1 MWTCICILQKKE
13 EEEQEGENRGGAF
26 VVVRRPSKNMPP
38 FREFESWVSV
48 YFGKYIICIY

>member
-13 EEEQEGENRGGAF
+13 EEEEEGENRGGAF

-48 YFGKYIICIY
+48 YFGK